1 MTLPTIACGPLPEV
15 VDLRISSKNIS
26 GQEVYS
32 VVQGSA
38 LWPNN
43 SVSQYPGERL
53 SILIQHPRLSQ
64 TVTVSFLDG
73 TPAQQNTVESAFT
86 QYTIY
91 ANIKFVFVEDQS
103 NSANIR
109 ITFASPKAWSAIG
122 RNALSLSD
130 QPTMNLGSINQDNPS
145 EVDRAIV
152 LHEVGHALG
161 MEHEWDGQNT
171 QLVNSGNDDALAQHI
186 ERCAGKVVSN
196 FPQVD
201 TKSVMNYFLPAQAT
215 SDGKGVPVN
224 SELSDADKAWLV
236 INYPGRSATL
246 NGVRWSLLQ
255 AIDVLKISPGVAS
268 RILSGKVVSDKRS
281 QYAKLIANTW
291 GSQIPISAEKQSSI
305 SRELGSFD
313 SRLFQKQPSL
323 KANFS
328 TADEPSEGD
337 QNTDTVDPVD
347 PDTIGMLAAVVLHPS
362 FRETVTKIAEN
373 DLVQRGYN
381 LAQYPIQNS
390 AATGAQQGILSVLA
404 PILTQ
409 VAGSLISGLVSQN
422 GIQANPAVG
431 YYPGQPLP
439 PEVQQGVF
447 DMFADFVQNP
457 IFTNIVKNIVNGTD

>member
-43 SVSQYPGERL
+43 S
-53 SILIQHPRLSQ
+53 

-122 RNALSLSD
+122 RNAL
-130 QPTMNLGSINQDNPS
+130 M
-145 EVDRAIV
+145 DRAIV